1 MMKLTFVPNPD
12 CYHMGELIK
21 SIFAVSQLKQEFH
34 PYLLIEHQPNRDNK
48 PSRVII
54 TTRSKTQSN
63 NVLNIPVDFEKIP
76 TDINKVRTII
86 WKLIHNNDMIK
97 SNYNDFPT
105 AFKNSSNVVS
115 QGWENLK
122 NNKKQQ
128 NNFPIVRQ
136 RKTPQPNRKLVLHD
150 AYNVITTPSINK
162 SNCNDVLAK
171 QCNDNYP
178 KSTYNYRKCME
189 EINDVCGCILNP
201 KSTPKPKTPQKA
213 SNTITRRELNDAV
226 FDAMY
231 GRHNNKIEGFS
242 NNPSGNYLFLISLT
256 IVVLFIASLQ

>member
-12 CYHMGELIK
+12 CYHMADLIK
-21 SIFAVSQLKQEFH
+21 SIFAVSQLEQEFH

-54 TTRSKTQSN
+54 TTQSN
-63 NVLNIPVDFEKIP
+63 KVLNIPVDFERIP
-76 TDINKVRTII
+76 TDINKVRTVV
-86 WKLIHNNDMIK
+86 WKLIHNNDIIK
-97 SNYNDFPT
+97 SNYDKFPT

-115 QGWENLK
+115 QGWEKLK

-201 KSTPKPKTPQKA
+201 KPK
-213 SNTITRRELNDAV
+213 S
-226 FDAMY
+226 
-231 GRHNNKIEGFS
+231 IEGFS
-242 NNPSGNYLFLISLT
+242 NNPLITNTKKFNKKNQVSDYLFLISLT
-256 IVVLFIASLQ
+256 IVVLFIGSLQ